1 METPDLSVWEYT
13 LTVMRLFFSLVFP
26 LLRTS
31 GKDKL

>member
-1 METPDLSVWEYT
+1 METPDLSVWDYK
-13 LTVMRLFFSLVFP
+13 LTVMRLFFSLVLP